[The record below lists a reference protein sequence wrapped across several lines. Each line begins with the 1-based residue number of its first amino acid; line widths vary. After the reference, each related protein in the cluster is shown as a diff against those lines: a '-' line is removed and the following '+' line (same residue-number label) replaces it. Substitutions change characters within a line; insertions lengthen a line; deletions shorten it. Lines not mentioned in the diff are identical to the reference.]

1 MLLFRFIVPRL
12 QLLGCEFLLCSF
24 DALLEGV
31 PFLDALLADVDW
43 HKGVQDCA
51 RVGDCLGFQTGV
63 CPGCFFDCLVG
74 GHDGHGL
81 GHSVRVFAAV

>member
-31 PFLDALLADVDW
+31 SFLDALLADVDRY
-43 HKGVQDCA
+43 KGV
-51 RVGDCLGFQTGV
+51 
-63 CPGCFFDCLVG
+63 
-74 GHDGHGL
+74 
-81 GHSVRVFAAV
+81 